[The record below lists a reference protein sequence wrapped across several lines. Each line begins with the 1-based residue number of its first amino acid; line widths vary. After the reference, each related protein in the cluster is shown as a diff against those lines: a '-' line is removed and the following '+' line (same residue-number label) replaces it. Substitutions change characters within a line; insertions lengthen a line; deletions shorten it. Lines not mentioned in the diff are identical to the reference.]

1 MAACEAVPSAS
12 ALHGTLPPTRRVT
25 PRDCPQT
32 ADSRGP
38 ADDRNVARRRLI
50 LSMAAV
56 AVLAGALTAA
66 AIASCSA
73 DWSNLS
79 LFGLLFVLATASEL
93 LNVEVRGLRLSGSFL
108 ALVIAMGLLGPAPAV
123 ALGVASAGVD
133 ALISRRT
140 HDRALVNLATFATFP
155 LVGSLAIGALSP
167 ANADPLWFAGVVL
180 FVFIAANALNFAMVA
195 TATWFAYAIPAPVM
209 LRSFVTALPSEF
221 ATGLLTAGVAFT
233 YGHLGMASV
242 GLAAVVLFVFLYIL
256 RTSIQAQ
263 ERGEELEQRT
273 QELAS
278 LQMGLLSTV
287 LQTLSM
293 RDAMTARHSAAVAR
307 YARTV
312 AAMLGL
318 SEREQELI
326 HTAALLHD
334 IGKFILPD
342 SVLFADRKL
351 TDDEWELIKL
361 HPEQGAKLVER
372 IEGYGPIA
380 EIVLHHHE
388 RFSGGGY
395 PAGIAGEQIPLGA
408 RIISVADT
416 YDVMTSRDSYRRP
429 VSSEAALAELRR
441 VAGTQL
447 DPAIVAIFERMI
459 LERGVAFSH
468 TDEADFEAELAF
480 EKRVAEYARPRLT
493 AV

>member
-1 MAACEAVPSAS
+1 MHAS
-12 ALHGTLPPTRRVT
+12 RS
-25 PRDCPQT
+25 DDW
-32 ADSRGP
+32 DS
-38 ADDRNVARRRLI
+38 
-50 LSMAAV
+50 
-56 AVLAGALTAA
+56 
-66 AIASCSA
+66 
-73 DWSNLS
+73 LS
-79 LFGLLFVLATASEL
+79 LLALLFVLAAGSEML
-93 LNVEVRGLRLSGSFL
+93 AFEIRGLRLSGSFL
-108 ALVIAMGLLGPAPAV
+108 SIVLAMALLGPAPAA
-123 ALGVASAGVD
+123 ALGIACALVDGVAT
-133 ALISRRT
+133 RRSI
-140 HDRALVNLATFATFP
+140 DRLLVNLATYATFP
-155 LVGSLAIGALSP
+155 LLGGVAVDVLVGGFDARNG
-167 ANADPLWFAGVVL
+167 DPLWFAAT
-180 FVFIAANALNFAMVA
+180 VFAVFMATNTINFAMVA
-195 TATWFAYAIPAPVM
+195 AASRFAYGISVDVM

-221 ATGLLTAGVAFT
+221 ATALLTASVAFT

-256 RTSIQAQ
+256 RTSVQA
-263 ERGEELEQRT
+263 EDRGEELAKRT
-273 QELAS
+273 RELAS

-307 YARTV
+307 YSREV
-312 AAMLGL
+312 ASLMGL
-318 SEREQELI
+318 DEREQDLV

-342 SVLFADRKL
+342 SVLFANRKL

-388 RFSGGGY
+388 KFAGGGY
-395 PAGIAGEQIPLGA
+395 PTGIAGEEIPLGA
-408 RIISVADT
+408 RIISAADT

-447 DPAIVAIFERMI
+447 DPQVVEVFERMI
-459 LERGVAFSH
+459 LEKRVAFSH
-468 TDEADFEAELAF
+468 TDEADFESELAF
-480 EKRVAEYARPRLT
+480 ERRVADYARPRVL
-493 AV
+493 AA